1 MKILACGCSFT
12 AGQELPDAMNTY
24 EISKYAYPSL
34 LANILGGEVKNISL
48 SGGSNARIFRKVIDE
63 VTKNS
68 YDLVLCGWTTDERLD
83 LQFDGKDV
91 PSTPGSRSFQEFP
104 WLRSYYAVHCEPA
117 TDTQTWMAQIL
128 GLQSYLK
135 SIDQKYIFVSLW
147 PLNNRQRNWYP
158 HLVEKVDKK
167 YFLGWPD
174 LGMVDFQGDCPK
186 GPRGHPLEL
195 GHQRI
200 ANKIYEHIRY
210 LGWFS

>member
-12 AGQELPDAMNTY
+12 AGQELPDAINTY

-34 LANILGGEVKNISL
+34 LADIFNGEVKNISL

-68 YDLVLCGWTTDERLD
+68 YDLVLCGWTTDNRID
-83 LQFDGKDV
+83 LQFQGIDIASIGNHAYK
-91 PSTPGSRSFQEFP
+91 TYP
-104 WLRSYYAVHCEPA
+104 WLKTYYVEHSDNV
-117 TDTQTWMAQIL
+117 TDAQTWFAQIL
-128 GLQSYLK
+128 GLESYLK
-135 SIDQKYIFVSLW
+135 AINQKYIFISLF
-147 PLNNRQRNWYP
+147 PLNDEQRKWHQ
-158 HLVEKVDKK
+158 HLIEKVDKK

-186 GPRGHPLEL
+186 GPGGHPLEL